1 MFSILKSY
9 PLTKYFGIGDNLKKI
24 RKSPS
29 LSSSSFSNKFST
41 NDWRSSR
48 AAKSSSISLGLSSF
62 SFLDFNDRLELRFRA
77 RNLSKI
83 HNKNLFQKYFF
94 IFYQLFHLITHSF
107 TFFHIVYWDIFIQ
120 IQFLTPPNAL
130 LVCK

>member
-1 MFSILKSY
+1 MSIYLFSILKSY
-9 PLTKYFGIGDNLKKI
+9 PLTKYFGIGDNLKKM

-48 AAKSSSISLGLSSF
+48 AAKSSSISFGLSSF

-83 HNKNLFQKYFF
+83 YNKNLFQNSIYFF
-94 IFYQLFHLITHSF
+94 IGTHSSAF
-107 TFFHIVYWDIFIQ
+107 HHIVHWNIFIQ
-120 IQFLTPPNAL
+120 IQFLTPPDIFH
-130 LVCK
+130 VCK